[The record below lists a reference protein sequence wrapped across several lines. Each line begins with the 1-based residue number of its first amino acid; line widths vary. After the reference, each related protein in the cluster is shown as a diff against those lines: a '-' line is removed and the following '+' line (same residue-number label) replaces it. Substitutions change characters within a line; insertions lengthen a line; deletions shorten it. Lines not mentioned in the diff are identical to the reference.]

1 MGLNP
6 MNYAQ
11 SLDYLKLLAER
22 GIKSGLEHTLAI
34 ARALSDPQESFPSI
48 LVAGTNGKGSVSAT
62 LASILSRSGRRTGLY
77 TSPHLVDV
85 RERVRVDGRWI
96 SKARFSGELAVVRR
110 LAEEAV
116 ESKTVEDLPTH
127 FEALT
132 LLAFRHF
139 QREGVEVAVLEVGLG
154 GRWDC
159 TNIVEP
165 VLSVITSIARDHEEW
180 LGLGL
185 RNIAREKAGVLRAR
199 VPAVTSATRPEA
211 LEVLQKVA
219 RQLGTPLNLSSE
231 CTVTREEDSWHMEC
245 PEGRLETLPY
255 PTLAG
260 GHQLENAALACRA
273 ALVLR
278 SLGWEI
284 SDGAVREGLQATRWL
299 GRIQKVREGPAVYL
313 DGAHN
318 VEGCEALRRF
328 ADGLP
333 GPRVLVFAAMK
344 DKPMG
349 DMATALF
356 PAFDAV
362 VATQVPME
370 RCAAATAVPLENG
383 SWEGFAEV
391 DPAAAVER
399 AARIAGP
406 GGSVVVAGSLYLVGH
421 LLSVWGM
428 GEETP

>member
-1 MGLNP
+1 

-11 SLDYLKLLAER
+11 SLDYLNLLAER
-22 GIKSGLEHTLAI
+22 GIKSGLEHTRIL
-34 ARALSDPQESFPSI
+34 ARALSDPQASFPSV

-77 TSPHLVDV
+77 SSPHLVDV

-96 SKARFSGELAVVRR
+96 SKARFAADLTAVRR

-116 ESKTVEDLPTH
+116 EAGTVEEMPTH

-139 QREGVEVAVLEVGLG
+139 QRESVEAAVLEVGLG

-185 RNIAREKAGVLRAR
+185 RNIAREKSGVMRPR
-199 VPAVTSATRPEA
+199 VPAITSATRPEA

-219 RQLGTPLNLSSE
+219 RSLDTPLKLSFE
-231 CTVTREEDSWHMEC
+231 CAVTRGEGSWRLEC
-245 PEGRLETLPY
+245 PEGRLESLPY

-260 GHQLENAALACRA
+260 DHQMENAALACRA
-273 ALVLR
+273 VLVLR

-284 SDGAVREGLQATRWL
+284 PDAAVREGLQATRWP
-299 GRIQKVREGPAVYL
+299 GRLQKVREAPAVYL

-318 VEGCEALRRF
+318 VEGCEALMRF
-328 ADGLP
+328 AEGLQ

-344 DKPMG
+344 DKPMEE
-349 DMATALF
+349 MAAVLF

-370 RCAAATAVPLENG
+370 RCAPATAVPLEAG
-383 SWEGFAEV
+383 SWEGCMEA

-399 AARIAGP
+399 AARIAGS
-406 GGSVVVAGSLYLVGH
+406 GGSVAWLAKSSGSL
-421 LLSVWGM
+421 
-428 GEETP
+428 

>member
-1 MGLNP
+1 

-11 SLDYLKLLAER
+11 ALDYLDLLAER
-22 GIKSGLEHTLAI
+22 GIKSGLEHTRAL
-34 ARALSDPQESFPSI
+34 ARALSDPQESFPSV

-85 RERVRVDGRWI
+85 RERVRLDGRWI
-96 SKARFSGELAVVRR
+96 SKARFATEMTAVRR
-110 LAEEAV
+110 KAEEAV
-116 ESKTVEDLPTH
+116 ESGAVEDMPTH

-139 QREGVEVAVLEVGLG
+139 QREGAEVAVLEVGLG

-159 TNIVEP
+159 TNVVEP
-165 VLSVITSIARDHEEW
+165 ILSLVTSIARDHEEW

-185 RNIAREKAGVLRAR
+185 RNIAREKAGVLRSQ

-219 RQLGTPLNLSSE
+219 RGLGTPLKLPSE
-231 CTVTREEDSWHMEC
+231 CGVTCGGDSWHLEC
-245 PEGRLETLPY
+245 PEGRLESLPY
-255 PTLAG
+255 PNLAG
-260 GHQLENAALACRA
+260 DHQMENAALACRA
-273 ALVLR
+273 ALILR

-284 SDGAVREGLQATRWL
+284 PDGAIREGLRTTRWP
-299 GRIQKVREGPAVYL
+299 GRIQKVREAPAVYL

-318 VEGCEALRRF
+318 VEGCEALKHF
-328 ADGLP
+328 AEGLP

-344 DKPMG
+344 DKPLEE
-349 DMATALF
+349 MAAALF

-370 RCAAATAVPLENG
+370 RCAPAFSVPLEGG
-383 SWEGFAEV
+383 SWEGLAEA
-391 DPAAAVER
+391 DPAEAVER
-399 AARIAGP
+399 AARTAGP

-428 GEETP
+428 GEEGH